1 MVSVKNPN
9 VTSQNR
15 VRARAARSRKQ
26 GLKAVRD
33 SKLPTRVEK
42 ADTRRGARP
51 GILPTSGPNA
61 ALSKKKQRKVEKQ
74 IAHALKRKQA
84 EAEKQKE
91 VDMKDVEE
99 KTSKKQLKTER
110 NAAVEAMEKMEL
122 S

>member
-15 VRARAARSRKQ
+15 MRARASRSRKQ

-33 SKLPTRVEK
+33 AKLPTRVEK
-42 ADTRRGARP
+42 ADTRRGART

-74 IAHALKRKQA
+74 MAHALRRKRE

-91 VDMKDVEE
+91 VDMKDAEA
-99 KTSKKQLKTER
+99 KGSKKQLKTER
-110 NAAVEAMEKMEL
+110 NAAVDATEKMEL

>member
-91 VDMKDVEE
+91 LDMKDVED

-110 NAAVEAMEKMEL
+110 NAALEAMEKMEL

>member
-15 VRARAARSRKQ
+15 VRARASRSRKQ

-33 SKLPTRVEK
+33 AKLPTRVEK
-42 ADTRRGARP
+42 ADTRRGARA

-74 IAHALKRKQA
+74 MAHALRRKRD

-91 VDMKDVEE
+91 ADTKGTDSGA
-99 KTSKKQLKTER
+99 KSSKKQPKTES
-110 NAAVEAMEKMEL
+110 NAAVDAMEL

>member
-15 VRARAARSRKQ
+15 MRARASRSRKQ

-33 SKLPTRVEK
+33 AKLPTRVEK
-42 ADTRRGARP
+42 ADTRRGARA

-74 IAHALKRKQA
+74 MAHALRRKRE

-91 VDMKDVEE
+91 VDMQGALYLLLFSL
-99 KTSKKQLKTER
+99 T
-110 NAAVEAMEKMEL
+110 L
-122 S
+122 SPSPTL